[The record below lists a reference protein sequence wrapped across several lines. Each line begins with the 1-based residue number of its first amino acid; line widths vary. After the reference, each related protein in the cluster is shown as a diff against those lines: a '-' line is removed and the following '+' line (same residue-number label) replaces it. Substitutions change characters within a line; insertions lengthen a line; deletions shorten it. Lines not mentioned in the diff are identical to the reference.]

1 MTLSAADRRRKL
13 WRQFL
18 LTSPPKGSPP
28 MGKRKPFSRSP
39 PKPSPSTSSGNHAK
53 APPAKDLSPATSTP
67 ASDASIVNPI
77 SNLAAQLASSVP
89 CSSTETLILK
99 TAAPEFAAPAA
110 EPASTPVIKSA
121 TFKAPAS
128 IAQTSR
134 SGTNGGDLPVTDK
147 PEFAL
152 AEPGVSLVLEPA
164 MKLGVPIDDKAG
176 ELEKYWKVVS
186 PSSSQPPKNSRSEL
200 IAYPNSS
207 LGNAKDFEKGCT
219 SFQPPTVSENPS
231 KQPSDEPESSG
242 VERDSSDVLTQY
254 HPAVPEY
261 RTGDLG

>member
-1 MTLSAADRRRKL
+1 
-13 WRQFL
+13 
-18 LTSPPKGSPP
+18 
-28 MGKRKPFSRSP
+28 MGKRKPSSRSP

-77 SNLAAQLASSVP
+77 SDLAAQLASSVP

-164 MKLGVPIDDKAG
+164 MKLGVPVDDKAG
-176 ELEKYWKVVS
+176 ELVDKPVNSITDNQV
-186 PSSSQPPKNSRSEL
+186 PRTVAMPP
-200 IAYPNSS
+200 
-207 LGNAKDFEKGCT
+207 
-219 SFQPPTVSENPS
+219 
-231 KQPSDEPESSG
+231 
-242 VERDSSDVLTQY
+242 DVL
-254 HPAVPEY
+254 ENCI
-261 RTGDLG
+261 G